1 MFHKAIKLEFGEG
14 TILEVAF
21 QNGVIKPFNTA
32 TLFSKYPRLEALKD

>member
-21 QNGVIKPFNTA
+21 QNGVISLLT
-32 TLFSKYPRLEALKD
+32 RLLYFLNILGLKL